1 MDDTQCPGEHNI
13 SDVSKLSGC
22 YIRPLKFCHEPRQPV
37 CSHSV
42 GTRECDEQ
50 VAKHYDTAVVNFAG
64 IKYPLKIYSGG
75 EPRQPVLAGVTAQ

>member
-1 MDDTQCPGEHNI
+1 M
-13 SDVSKLSGC
+13 
-22 YIRPLKFCHEPRQPV
+22 

-75 EPRQPVLAGVTAQ
+75 EPRQPVLAVSVRGSETSRLVEQKEPSNA

>member
-1 MDDTQCPGEHNI
+1 MK
-13 SDVSKLSGC
+13 VSNASAGA
-22 YIRPLKFCHEPRQPV
+22 RG
-37 CSHSV
+37 V

-75 EPRQPVLAGVTAQ
+75 EMRQPVLAGGHAGSLIG